1 MLLKFYKIKLF
12 YICTA
17 VFLLIGLVGCA
28 ALEEASKTVLG
39 DGQVDALADALQPNP
54 DLSPEDVVR
63 IQVEALQNNDSED
76 KGIEVAFRFASPAN
90 RQVTGPL
97 HRFTNLVKNPA
108 YRPILNHKLAEYD
121 PIEIVENS
129 AQQRVTV
136 VAADGS
142 ASVYLFELS
151 KQETASC
158 SGCWM
163 TDSVSLVP
171 TRQQDMT
178 DA

>member
-1 MLLKFYKIKLF
+1 MLLKFFKRKLF
-12 YICTA
+12 YICTI
-17 VFLLIGLVGCA
+17 VFLLIGLAGCA
-28 ALEEASKTVLG
+28 ALEEASKTILG
-39 DGQVDALADALQPNP
+39 DGQVEALADTLQPNP

-90 RQVTGPL
+90 RQATGPL
-97 HRFTNLVKNPA
+97 HRFINLVKNPA

-121 PIEIVENS
+121 PIEIVEDT

-136 VAADGS
+136 IGIDGS
-142 ASVYLFELS
+142 ANVYLFELS

-163 TDSVSLVP
+163 TDSVSFVP
-171 TRQQDMT
+171 TRQQNT
-178 DA
+178 TGA